1 MTKNNHFEHLL
12 LNMTTAALQEI
23 TELIKTNKIKDQ
35 DSLNNIKQNI
45 AKKHHLSK
53 TPTNIE
59 ILVSLPK
66 EKIAEFKKILIS
78 KPTRTISGVS
88 PVAIMTAPSGC
99 PHGKCTFC
107 GGGIGSPWG
116 DVPQSYTGHEPATM
130 RGIRNNYDSY
140 LQVFNRLQQYV
151 LMGHCFDKIEIII
164 MGGTF
169 TATEKE
175 YQEEFVYGLFK
186 AMNDF
191 SDLFFDAKG
200 EFDFLKFKEYF
211 ELPGDMYDREREHR
225 IKSKLLERK
234 QQNKTSAK
242 TTLEEEQ
249 LRNETSHIR
258 CVALCIE
265 TKPDWGFLEQ
275 GNEMLRQ
282 GCTRVELGIQSVYDE
297 VLKFVHRG
305 HTAADSKRS
314 IQILRDLGFKINFH
328 YMPGLPLTD
337 YERDIAGMRQL
348 FTDPA
353 YKPDMIKLYPCMV
366 APGTALYHQ
375 YKKGEFTPIDAKEA
389 AKRIAEFYTFVPEY
403 CRIQRVQ
410 RDVPTKYWEAGVEMT
425 NLRQYIDQTHTTV
438 SRDIRSREPKGK
450 PIIWEKV
457 EIKVMEYAA
466 SQGTEFFISAED
478 TENDILIGF
487 CRLRFPFEFLRPEIT
502 PESALLR
509 ELHVYGTAT
518 AIGDKGLVQHKG
530 WGRKLMQKAE
540 EIAQQQGKNKMVVI
554 SGVGVRQ
561 YYEDKLG
568 YTKEGPYMVKELV

>member
-1 MTKNNHFEHLL
+1 MSTN
-12 LNMTTAALQEI
+12 ALQEI
-23 TELIKTNKIKDQ
+23 TELIKTNKIEDQ
-35 DSLNNIKQNI
+35 ESLNTIKQDI
-45 AKKHHLSK
+45 AKKYKLSK

-66 EKIAEFKKILIS
+66 EKIADFKKILLS

-88 PVAIMTAPSGC
+88 PVAIMTAPSKC

-107 GGGIGSPWG
+107 PGGLNSPWG
-116 DVPQSYTGHEPATM
+116 DVPKSYTGHEPATM

-151 LMGHCFDKIEIII
+151 LMGHSFDKIEIII

-169 TATEKE
+169 TAEPKE

-191 SDLFFDAKG
+191 SDLFFDAQD

-211 ELPGDMYDREREHR
+211 QLPGDMYDKEREQN
-225 IKSKLLERK
+225 IKSKLSELK
-234 QQNKTSAK
+234 QRTK

-249 LRNETSHIR
+249 LRNETSQIR

-265 TKPDWGFLEQ
+265 TKPDWGFLEH

-282 GCTRVELGIQSVYDE
+282 GCTRVELGIQSVYDD

-305 HTAADSKRS
+305 HTAADSTKS
-314 IQILRDLGFKINFH
+314 IQVLRDLGFKINFH

-337 YERDIAGMRQL
+337 YERDMAGMRQL

-366 APGTALYHQ
+366 APGTALYYQ
-375 YKKGEFTPIDAKEA
+375 YQKGEFTPISTEEA
-389 AKRIAEFYTFVPEY
+389 AKRVAEFYTFVPEY

-410 RDVPTKYWEAGVEMT
+410 RDVPTKYWEAGVDRT
-425 NLRQYIDQTHTTV
+425 NLRQFTDDKYENK
-438 SRDIRSREPKGK
+438 SRDIRAREPKGK
-450 PIIWEKV
+450 DINWDKV
-457 EIKVMEYAA
+457 EIKVMEYEA
-466 SQGTEFFISAED
+466 SKGKEFFISAED
-478 TENDILIGF
+478 LDNDVLIGF
-487 CRLRFPFEFLRPEIT
+487 CRLRFPFEFLRSEIT
-502 PESALLR
+502 PGSALIR

-518 AIGDKGLVQHKG
+518 AIGDEGMVQHKG
-530 WGRKLMQKAE
+530 WGKKLMQKAE
-540 EIAQQQGKNKMVVI
+540 ELAREHGKDKMVVI
-554 SGVGVRQ
+554 SGVGVRK
-561 YYEDKLG
+561 YYEEKLG
-568 YTKEGPYMVKELV
+568 YRKEGPYVVKGL